1 MSAHLLSIKDLNIA
15 YGNTPVVHNFSLDI
29 MAGEFVSLLGPSGC
43 GKTTILRAIAGFIG
57 AQSGHIILNGKDIT
71 HEPAEKRDVGIV
83 FQNYALFP
91 TMSAYENIA
100 FGLRVAKTP
109 EPEIKKRVT
118 DIASASGI
126 LEHLQKRPAEMSGG
140 QQQRVAIARALI
152 RGANVLLFDEPLSN
166 LDAKIRLL
174 MRKEIKR
181 LQEKFGFTAFFVTHD
196 QDEALAL
203 SDRIVV
209 LRGGRIEQVG
219 TGRALYQ
226 APANPTVCAFLGAA
240 NHISKKLAFDLTGTP
255 LEGLIYVR
263 PEDLLLYADPNKG
276 KLVANVSHIEYLG
289 AQVSVECRAGDET
302 LTVALFGFDLPQNL
316 TVGDK
321 VGLTIR
327 PNAWHA
333 FPEAKA

>member
-1 MSAHLLSIKDLNIA
+1 MSAPLLSIKNLNIA
-15 YGNTPVVHNFSLDI
+15 YGDTRVVHDFSLDI
-29 MAGEFVSLLGPSGC
+29 QAGEFVSLLGPSGC

-57 AQSGHIILNGKDIT
+57 TQSGHIIVNGKDIT
-71 HEPAEKRDVGIV
+71 RMPAESRDVGIV

-91 TMSAYENIA
+91 TMSAFENIA
-100 FGLRVAKTP
+100 FGLRVAGIRD
-109 EPEIKKRVT
+109 EEIKRRVT
-118 DIASASGI
+118 EIATTSGI

-219 TGRALYQ
+219 SGRELYQ
-226 APANPTVCAFLGAA
+226 NPANATVCAFLGAA
-240 NHISKKLAFDLTGTP
+240 NQLSVSLASELTGQSLT
-255 LEGLIYVR
+255 GAVYIR
-263 PEDLLLYADPNKG
+263 PENVVLHTVSGKG
-276 KLVANVSHIEYLG
+276 RLAAVVSHIEYLG
-289 AQVSVECRAGDET
+289 AQVSVDCQIGAET
-302 LTVALFGFDLPQNL
+302 LTATLFGFDLPRKL
-316 TVGDK
+316 SVSDTVYLS
-321 VGLTIR
+321 VR
-327 PNAWHA
+327 ANAWHSFA
-333 FPEAKA
+333 SGQT